1 MYRHA
6 APFAISLLF
15 LPLAA
20 LGAWFGG
27 LWMLAAPLYTFAII
41 PSLDH
46 LMKLNEE
53 YLPADT
59 DVSHLFW
66 HRVLLW
72 AWVPVQFLMI
82 FGLVWIAANTDR
94 LAIWE
99 ILTMAVIIGLATG
112 GIGITYAHELIHQ
125 KPLVE
130 RRLGE
135 LLMCST
141 LYAHWC
147 TEHVYGHHINVAT
160 PEDPAT
166 AREGEN
172 IYQFLP
178 RVLKQTAVSAWN
190 IQQDMLQ
197 RRGLSVG
204 SFQNAFWRY
213 AAITVLILLMSFMLG
228 GWVGLLVL
236 LVQAGVAVL
245 LPVSYTHL
253 TLPTI
258 LLV

>member
-112 GIGITYAHELIHQ
+112 GIGITTY
-125 KPLVE
+125 
-130 RRLGE
+130 
-135 LLMCST
+135 M
-141 LYAHWC
+141 
-147 TEHVYGHHINVAT
+147 N
-160 PEDPAT
+160 
-166 AREGEN
+166 
-172 IYQFLP
+172 
-178 RVLKQTAVSAWN
+178 
-190 IQQDMLQ
+190 
-197 RRGLSVG
+197 
-204 SFQNAFWRY
+204 
-213 AAITVLILLMSFMLG
+213 
-228 GWVGLLVL
+228 
-236 LVQAGVAVL
+236 
-245 LPVSYTHL
+245 
-253 TLPTI
+253 
-258 LLV
+258 